1 MSEANKASLEDTN
14 KVSIGDT
21 SKASIGDTN
30 KASVAGI
37 ILVTSCHKY
46 LHTRLQELNLKATY
60 GDWKVICVI
69 GDLFLDCDYR
79 LEGNLLRIKCEDA
92 YIYNLKKF
100 VLSLKY
106 LYEMFNIAE
115 GVLRAN
121 DDLVFNEKLLVGFLE
136 MPKKLVINPD
146 TGTEI
151 DIDFLGRSSI
161 GHSLINY
168 PFVCEPHRSGV
179 NRHLVNYYETHQE
192 DFDNPLHNI
201 KGVDVLKYSVMPHI
215 PAFLHGPLIYFSNKS
230 CKILIN
236 HLEEINYDIYHYH
249 EKSNSYPY
257 TIDDLTY
264 PLILLSNNINLL
276 HTNNWHKELESSPAH
291 TSQFAYDICGNFEN
305 SPECIAFHTNKY
317 K

>member
-1 MSEANKASLEDTN
+1 MSEESSTNSSKAS
-14 KVSIGDT
+14 IADT
-21 SKASIGDTN
+21 SKASVG
-30 KASVAGI
+30 GI

-106 LYEMFNIAE
+106 LYEMFDITE

-121 DDLVFNEKLLVGFLE
+121 DDLVFNEKLLVGFLQ

-146 TGTEI
+146 AGTEI

>member
-1 MSEANKASLEDTN
+1 MEANSTKTSKAS
-14 KVSIGDT
+14 VGDT
-21 SKASIGDTN
+21 SKASFR
-30 KASVAGI
+30 GI
-37 ILVTSCHKY
+37 ILVTSCQKY
-46 LHTRLQELNLKATY
+46 QHTRLKELNLKSAY

-69 GDLFLDCDYR
+69 GDLFLDSNYK
-79 LEGNLLRIKCEDA
+79 LENDLLRIKCEDA

-106 LYEMFNIAE
+106 LYEMFDIAE

-121 DDLVFNEKLLVGFLE
+121 DDLVFNERFLEGFLQ
-136 MPKKLVINPD
+136 MPKKLLIN

-151 DIDFLGRSSI
+151 DIDFLGRSSV

-168 PFVCEPHRSGV
+168 PFVYEPHRSGV
-179 NRHLVNYYETHQE
+179 NPHLVNYYQTHQE

-230 CKILIN
+230 CKILIEHMEGIGYN
-236 HLEEINYDIYHYH
+236 ISHYH

-257 TIDDLTY
+257 TIDDLSY

-276 HTNNWHKELESSPAH
+276 HTNNWHKELQFSPAH
-291 TSQFAYDICGNFEN
+291 IAQFSYDICGNFEN

>member
-1 MSEANKASLEDTN
+1 MEE
-14 KVSIGDT
+14 T
-21 SKASIGDTN
+21 SKANRVSFRDTS

-37 ILVTSCHKY
+37 ILVTSCQKY
-46 LHTRLQELNLKATY
+46 KHTRLKELNLKASY

-69 GDLFLDCDYR
+69 GDLFLDCDYK
-79 LEGNLLRIKCEDA
+79 LEKYGVNDLLTIKCEDA
-92 YIYNLKKF
+92 YIYNLKKY

-106 LYEMFNIAE
+106 LYEMFDIAE

-121 DDLVFNEKLLVGFLE
+121 DDLVFNESLLEGFLR
-136 MPKKLVINPD
+136 MPKRLSINHD
-146 TGTEI
+146 TEI
-151 DIDFLGRSSI
+151 DIDFLGRSSV

-179 NRHLVNYYETHQE
+179 NPHLVNYYETHQE

-230 CKILIN
+230 CKILIE
-236 HLEEINYDIYHYH
+236 HLESIGYDIYHYH

-276 HTNNWHKELESSPAH
+276 HTSNWHKELECSPAH
-291 TSQFAYDICGNFEN
+291 TTQFSYDICGNFEN

>member
-1 MSEANKASLEDTN
+1 MEANSTKTSKAS
-14 KVSIGDT
+14 VGDT
-21 SKASIGDTN
+21 SKASFR
-30 KASVAGI
+30 GI
-37 ILVTSCHKY
+37 ILVTSCQKY
-46 LHTRLQELNLKATY
+46 QHTRLKELNLKSAY

-69 GDLFLDCDYR
+69 GDLFLDSNYK
-79 LEGNLLRIKCEDA
+79 LENDLLRIKCEDA

-106 LYEMFNIAE
+106 LYEMFDIAE

-121 DDLVFNEKLLVGFLE
+121 DDLVFNERFLEGFLQ
-136 MPKKLVINPD
+136 MPKKLLIN

-151 DIDFLGRSSI
+151 DIDFLGRSSV

-168 PFVCEPHRSGV
+168 PFVYEPHRSGV
-179 NRHLVNYYETHQE
+179 NPHLVNYYQTHQE

-230 CKILIN
+230 CKILIEHMEGIGYN
-236 HLEEINYDIYHYH
+236 IYHYH

-257 TIDDLTY
+257 TIDDLSY

-276 HTNNWHKELESSPAH
+276 HTNNWHKELQFSPAH
-291 TSQFAYDICGNFEN
+291 IAQFSYDICGNFEN

>member
-1 MSEANKASLEDTN
+1 MEASIGDTTKA
-14 KVSIGDT
+14 SIGDT

-30 KASVAGI
+30 KVSVKGI
-37 ILVTSCHKY
+37 ILVTSCQKY
-46 LHTRLQELNLKATY
+46 QHTRLKELNLKAAY

-69 GDLFLDCDYR
+69 GDLFLDCDYK
-79 LEGNLLRIKCEDA
+79 LENNLLRIKCEDA

-106 LYEMFNIAE
+106 LYEMFDIAE

-121 DDLVFNEKLLVGFLE
+121 DDLVFNERFLEGFLR
-136 MPKKLVINPD
+136 MPKKLTIN

-151 DIDFLGRSSI
+151 DIDFLGRSSV

-168 PFVCEPHRSGV
+168 PFVYEPHRSGV
-179 NRHLVNYYETHQE
+179 NPHLVNYYQTHQE

-230 CKILIN
+230 CKILIE
-236 HLEEINYDIYHYH
+236 HMEGIGYDIYHYH

-264 PLILLSNNINLL
+264 PLILLPNNINLL
-276 HTNNWHKELESSPAH
+276 HTNNWHKELQFSPAH
-291 TSQFAYDICGNFEN
+291 IAQFSYDICGNFEN

>member
-1 MSEANKASLEDTN
+1 MSEESSTNSSEASIADTS
-14 KVSIGDT
+14 KVSIADT
-21 SKASIGDTN
+21 S

-106 LYEMFNIAE
+106 LYEMFDITE

-121 DDLVFNEKLLVGFLE
+121 DDLVFNEKLLVGFLQ

-146 TGTEI
+146 AGTEI

>member
-1 MSEANKASLEDTN
+1 MSEESSTNSSEAS
-14 KVSIGDT
+14 IADT
-21 SKASIGDTN
+21 SKV
-30 KASVAGI
+30 SVAGI

-106 LYEMFNIAE
+106 LYEMFDITE

-121 DDLVFNEKLLVGFLE
+121 DDLVFNEKLLVGFLQ

-146 TGTEI
+146 AGTEI

>member
-1 MSEANKASLEDTN
+1 MSE
-14 KVSIGDT
+14 
-21 SKASIGDTN
+21 ASIGDTN
-30 KASVAGI
+30 KVSIADTNKASIADTNKASVEGI
-37 ILVTSCHKY
+37 ILVTSCQKY

-60 GDWKVICVI
+60 GNWKVICVI

-79 LEGNLLRIKCEDA
+79 LDGNLLRIKCEDA

-106 LYEMFNIAE
+106 LYEMFDITE

-291 TSQFAYDICGNFEN
+291 TTQFAYDICGNFEN

-317 K
+317 KYA